1 MELLPNFQTYKSYTL
16 AVITNNSP
24 QATYIYTK
32 TALSS
37 SLEQKLNF
45 VIYKSPAHHLTTIDV
60 HRWVKQ
66 HEVYCSATFK
76 HFKVLLFYV
85 TAMDTCTPLHAL
97 LIPVAAFCLVNH

>member
-45 VIYKSPAHHLTTIDV
+45 VIYKSPAHHLTINV
-60 HRWVKQ
+60 CIQK
-66 HEVYCSATFK
+66 SF
-76 HFKVLLFYV
+76 LLCNQQIF
-85 TAMDTCTPLHAL
+85 HG
-97 LIPVAAFCLVNH
+97 IWK